1 VNNSIHELGKIWS
14 LDVAQL
20 PVAQAIKDK
29 IFNNIISRHSERGR
43 RYHGV
48 GHLVALFDILKD
60 YTHSVQNPTP
70 LHYAIWWHDS
80 VYDPMKTNNEERSA
94 ELAVTH
100 FDALGVNQETAKSVS
115 KLILATKNHWQ
126 PLSFGE
132 GDYFLDADIAI
143 LGAPADIYDA
153 YARNVRAEY
162 SMIPDEFYYEGRNN
176 FLESALSVD
185 KFFRTH
191 EFQRKFSD
199 AARLNLQ
206 RELNSIWQRL
216 S

>member
-1 VNNSIHELGKIWS
+1 VNNSIQKLEMIWY

-20 PVAQAIKDK
+20 PVAQDIKEK
-29 IFNNIISRHSERGR
+29 IFNNIISRHSEPGR
-43 RYHGV
+43 YYHGV

-60 YTHSVQNPTP
+60 YTLSVQDPTP

-80 VYDPMKTNNEERSA
+80 IYDPIKTDNEERSA
-94 ELAVTH
+94 ELAATH
-100 FDALGVNQETAKSVS
+100 LDALGVNQETAKSVS

-126 PLSFGE
+126 PPSFGE

-153 YARNVRAEY
+153 YALNVRAEY
-162 SMIPDEFYYEGRNN
+162 SMIPDEFYYTGRNK
-176 FLESALSVD
+176 FLETALSMD
-185 KFFRTH
+185 EFFKTH
-191 EFQRKFSD
+191 EFQRRFSES
-199 AARLNLQ
+199 ARSNLQ
-206 RELNSIWQRL
+206 RELNYIRQRV